1 MRPRPPRST
10 RTDTIFPSPP
20 LFRSGGGQ
28 RADAYWPS
36 RCRRQCD
43 GTAEED
49 AMRRILKLITH
60 FALTVALSG
69 GAYAM
74 GGGSADGGAAKADP
88 NYAAARQLVEHGKYA
103 EPNTLMEQ
111 MVAQEATH
119 SDALNYHGYNHPHPR
134 HKTTTTPPNPT
145 PPLPAS
151 SSMTASMPKPS
162 RCWSR
167 WWPRTPRTPTR

>member
-49 AMRRILKLITH
+49 AMRRILKLITP

-74 GGGSADGGAAKADP
+74 GGGSDDGGAAKADP
-88 NYAAARQLVEHGKYA
+88 NYAAARQLVEAGKYA
-103 EPNTLMEQ
+103 EAIPLLEQ
-111 MVAQEATH
+111 VVATDAKNA
-119 SDALNYHGYNHPHPR
+119 DALNYPGYSNRPPATKHPPPPHPHP
-134 HKTTTTPPNPT
+134 
-145 PPLPAS
+145 PL
-151 SSMTASMPKPS
+151 
-162 RCWSR
+162 
-167 WWPRTPRTPTR
+167 

>member
-49 AMRRILKLITH
+49 AMRRILKLITP

-69 GAYAM
+69 GASAM
-74 GGGSADGGAAKADP
+74 GRGSDDGGASTADP
-88 NYAAARQLVEHGKYA
+88 NYATARQLVEDGKSA
-103 EPNTLMEQ
+103 EAITLLEQ
-111 MVAQEATH
+111 VVATDAKNA
-119 SDALNYHGYNHPHPR
+119 DALKYLAYSHRQLTHN
-134 HKTTTTPPNPT
+134 
-145 PPLPAS
+145 AD
-151 SSMTASMPKPS
+151 A
-162 RCWSR
+162 
-167 WWPRTPRTPTR
+167 

>member
-49 AMRRILKLITH
+49 AMRRILKLITP

-74 GGGSADGGAAKADP
+74 GGGSDDGGAATAAP
-88 NYAAARQLVEHGKYA
+88 NYAAARHTVAAGKYA
-103 EPNTLMEQ
+103 EAIPLQ
-111 MVAQEATH
+111 AQVVAKHAKNPT
-119 SDALNYHGYNHPHPR
+119 ALQYPSN
-134 HKTTTTPPNPT
+134 PNP
-145 PPLPAS
+145 
-151 SSMTASMPKPS
+151 K
-162 RCWSR
+162 
-167 WWPRTPRTPTR
+167 